1 MSLPERHLS
10 GIGQCLDGHMK
21 ITLPSRKITGL
32 GTLALVIS
40 LLVSLLVPSAQA
52 ATYSLPNAPTNV
64 TSYLGAKGVVVRWTP
79 GADVDPGVTGYVVS
93 AGAGS
98 CPIFVPAKNNNV
110 VTMPVV
116 TGQPAGTPVVQ
127 AVNAYG
133 FSKPAASK
141 KSYTAAELAT
151 VSSSNNKA
159 VQVLQLSDL
168 HGAIEV
174 GGSFGAPLLV
184 SNWNAD
190 RKANTATVAFTSG
203 DNIGAAPPIS
213 TEFEEIPTIE
223 TLNAMKLDAG
233 AFGNHEH
240 DRNLA
245 HVQKIIGA
253 SDFQWVVSNYDEGS
267 LSVLKSGTK
276 QTKTFTIIERGG
288 LKIGVV
294 GSNTPE
300 TIEQVFPG
308 NLDYTDASG
317 AKKTITINPGVT
329 GINQAIVDAKA
340 AGADIVI
347 ALLHQG
353 WQENA
358 DGVAKGVLNTMAAQ
372 VKGAAAIYGGHS
384 HQTFASVIPGSPRV
398 APVVIGQTRNAGV
411 EYTRTQIC
419 MKFGKVVGQ
428 SIEHVL
434 KAASATINTGTLS
447 TVTTQDVAAA
457 ALVKKYKDQLSTK
470 LDIKIGQ
477 VSGVFPRGGS
487 PAVERSGET
496 PMGNFMADLMR
507 SKYKTDF
514 AIQNGGGIRDTF
526 PAKTYIPAA
535 TGLVRTGTGP
545 LDVTLGDAF
554 TVFPFGNQIA
564 TTVVTGANLWKALEN
579 GVGGNYPGDGRFPQ
593 ISGFKFTFDASKPI
607 GSRIVE
613 VTKLDGT
620 AIAKDS
626 KEYTLTTLDFVV
638 YGGDGYVNVFSPA
651 QAKVQG
657 ALLDVF
663 VDALKADMAAGK
675 VTQVPAADGR
685 IKKVG

>member
-1 MSLPERHLS
+1 
-10 GIGQCLDGHMK
+10 
-21 ITLPSRKITGL
+21 
-32 GTLALVIS
+32 
-40 LLVSLLVPSAQA
+40 
-52 ATYSLPNAPTNV
+52 
-64 TSYLGAKGVVVRWTP
+64 
-79 GADVDPGVTGYVVS
+79 
-93 AGAGS
+93 
-98 CPIFVPAKNNNV
+98 
-110 VTMPVV
+110 MPVV
-116 TGQPAGTPVVQ
+116 TGQPAGRPVVQ

-133 FSKPAASK
+133 FSKPAASN

-184 SNWNAD
+184 SNWDAD
-190 RKANTATVAFTSG
+190 RKANAATFAFTSG

-213 TEFEEIPTIE
+213 TEFEELPTIE

-245 HVQKIIGA
+245 HLQKVIGA
-253 SDFQWVVSNYDEGS
+253 SDFQWVVSNYNPDS
-267 LSVLKSGTK
+267 LAVLKSGTK

-288 LKIGVV
+288 VKIGVV
-294 GSNTPE
+294 GANTPE

-340 AGADIVI
+340 AGADMVI

-358 DGVAKGVLNTMAAQ
+358 DGVSKGILNAMATQ
-372 VKGAAAIYGGHS
+372 IKGAAAVYGGHS
-384 HQTFASVIPGSPRV
+384 HQSFASVIPGSPRV
-398 APVVIGQTRNAGV
+398 APVVIGQTRNSGV

-419 MKFGKVVGQ
+419 MRYGKVVGQ

-434 KAASATINTGTLS
+434 KAAAPTINTGIVS

-457 ALVKKYKDQLSTK
+457 ALVKKYKDQLSAK

-477 VSGVFPRGGS
+477 VSGVFPRGGT

-496 PMGNFMADLMR
+496 PMGNYIADLMR
-507 SKYKTDF
+507 AKYKTDF
-514 AIQNGGGIRDTF
+514 VIQNGGGIRDTF
-526 PAKTYIPAA
+526 PAKTYIPANTA
-535 TGLVRTGTGP
+535 LVRTGSGP
-545 LDVTLGDAF
+545 LDVTLGDALA
-554 TVFPFGNQIA
+554 VFPFGNQIA
-564 TTVVTGANLWKALEN
+564 TTVVTGENLWKALEN
-579 GVGGNYPGDGRFPQ
+579 GVGGNFPGDGRFPQ
-593 ISGFKFTFDASKPI
+593 VSGLKYSFDASKPI

-620 AIAKDS
+620 AVAKDS
-626 KEYTLTTLDFVV
+626 KEYTLATLDFLI

-651 QAKVQG
+651 QAKVKG

-675 VTQVPAADGR
+675 VTQVPVADGR

>member
-1 MSLPERHLS
+1 MNKTLS
-10 GIGQCLDGHMK
+10 
-21 ITLPSRKITGL
+21 SRKIFSL
-32 GTLALVIS
+32 GSLALATS

-52 ATYSLPNAPTNV
+52 NTYSLPNAPTNV
-64 TSYLGAKGVVVRWTP
+64 TSYIGASGGVVRWVA
-79 GADVDPGVTGYVVS
+79 GAEVAPGVIGHVVS

-98 CPIFVPAKNNNV
+98 CPIFVPIRNNSV

-116 TGQPAGTPVVQ
+116 EGQPAGTPVVQ

-133 FSKPAASK
+133 FSKPTASK

-151 VSSSNNKA
+151 VGSSANKA
-159 VQVLQLSDL
+159 LQVLQLSDL
-168 HGAIEV
+168 HGAIE
-174 GGSFGAPLLV
+174 GTSFGAALLT
-184 SNWNAD
+184 SNWAAD
-190 RKANTATVAFTSG
+190 RVANKATIAVSSG

-213 TEFEEIPTIE
+213 TEFEELPTIE
-223 TLNAMKLDAG
+223 ALNAMKLDASV
-233 AFGNHEH
+233 FGNHEH
-240 DRNLA
+240 DRNIDHLN
-245 HVQKIIGA
+245 KMIGA
-253 SDFQWVVSNYDEGS
+253 SDFQWVVSNYSDGS
-267 LSVLKSGTK
+267 LDALKSGTK
-276 QTKTFTIIERGG
+276 QAKNYTIINRGG

-308 NLDYTDASG
+308 NLDYKDAAG
-317 AKKTITINPGVT
+317 AKKTITINPGVV
-329 GINQAIVDAKA
+329 GINAAIAEAKA
-340 AGADIVI
+340 AGADVVI
-347 ALLHQG
+347 AMIHQG
-353 WQENA
+353 WLENA
-358 DGVAKGVLNTMAAQ
+358 DGVAKGLFNSLASQ
-372 VKGAAAIYGGHS
+372 IKGAAAIYGGHS
-384 HQTFASVIPGSPRV
+384 HQTFASVIPGGPRV
-398 APVVIGQTRNAGV
+398 APTVLGQVRNAGV

-419 MKFGKVVGQ
+419 IKSGKVVGQ
-428 SIEHVL
+428 SIQHVL
-434 KAASATINTGTLS
+434 KAASATINTSVAS
-447 TVTTQDVAAA
+447 TVTTADAATA
-457 ALVKKYKDQLSTK
+457 AMVKKYKDQLSAK
-470 LDIKIGQ
+470 LDVKIGQ

-496 PMGNFMADLMR
+496 PMGSYIADLMR
-507 SKYKTDF
+507 AKYKTDF

-526 PAKTYIPAA
+526 PAKTYIPANTA
-535 TGLVRTGTGP
+535 LVRTGTGP

-579 GVGGNYPGDGRFPQ
+579 SVGGNYPGDGRFAQ
-593 ISGFKFTFDASKPI
+593 VSGLKYSFDSSKPL
-607 GSRIVE
+607 GSRIVS

-620 AIAKDS
+620 EIAKDS
-626 KEYTLTTLDFVV
+626 KEYTLTTLDFLI

-651 QAKVQG
+651 QAKVKG

>member
-1 MSLPERHLS
+1 MDKTLS
-10 GIGQCLDGHMK
+10 
-21 ITLPSRKITGL
+21 SRRIFSW
-32 GTLALVIS
+32 GTIALATS
-40 LLVSLLVPSAQA
+40 LLVSLLVPTAQA
-52 ATYSLPNAPTNV
+52 VTYSLPNAPTSV
-64 TSYLGAKGVVVRWTP
+64 TSYIGAKGVVVRWIP
-79 GADVDPGVTGYVVS
+79 GDSVEPGVTGYVVS

-98 CPIFVPAKNNNV
+98 CPIFVPAKNNTV

-116 TGQPAGTPVVQ
+116 VGQPAGTPVVR

-133 FSKPAASK
+133 FSKPTASK

-151 VSSSNNKA
+151 VANSGNKA

-174 GGSFGAPLLV
+174 GNSFGAPLLV

-190 RKANTATVAFTSG
+190 RTANAATVAFTSG

-213 TEFEEIPTIE
+213 TEFEELPTIE

-245 HVQKIIGA
+245 HLQKVIGA
-253 SDFQWVVSNYDEGS
+253 SDFQWVVSNYNPDS
-267 LSVLKSGTK
+267 LDALKSGTK
-276 QTKTFTIIERGG
+276 QAKNFTIIERGG
-288 LKIGVV
+288 VKIGVV
-294 GSNTPE
+294 GANTPE

-308 NLDYTDASG
+308 NLDYTDATG
-317 AKKTITINPGVT
+317 AKKTITIDPGVA
-329 GINQAIVDAKA
+329 GVNQAIVDAKA
-340 AGADIVI
+340 AGAEIVI
-347 ALLHQG
+347 ALIHQG

-358 DGVAKGVLNTMAAQ
+358 DGGAKGVLNTMAAQ
-372 VKGAAAIYGGHS
+372 IKGAAAIYGGHS
-384 HQTFASVIPGSPRV
+384 HQTFATLIPGTSRV
-398 APVVIGQTRNAGV
+398 APVVIGQTRNSGV

-419 MKFGKVVGQ
+419 MKYGKVVGQ

-434 KAASATINTGTLS
+434 KAASTTINTGVVS

-457 ALVKKYKDQLSTK
+457 AMVKKYKDQLTAK

-477 VSGVFPRGGS
+477 VSGVFPRGGV

-496 PMGNFMADLMR
+496 PMGNYIADLMR
-507 SKYKTDF
+507 AKYKTDF
-514 AIQNGGGIRDTF
+514 VIQNGGGIRDTF
-526 PAKTYIPAA
+526 PAKNYVPVNTA
-535 TGLVRTGTGP
+535 LVRTGTGP
-545 LDVTLGDAF
+545 LDVTLGDAL
-554 TVFPFGNQIA
+554 TVYPFGNQIA
-564 TTVVTGANLWKALEN
+564 TTVVTGENLWKALEN

-593 ISGFKFTFDASKPI
+593 ISGFKFSFDASKPI
-607 GSRIVE
+607 GSRIVS

-620 AIAKDS
+620 EIAKDS
-626 KEYTLTTLDFVV
+626 KEYTLTTLDFLI
-638 YGGDGYVNVFSPA
+638 YGGDGYLNVFSPA
-651 QAKVQG
+651 SAKVQG

-663 VDALKADMAAGK
+663 VDALKADMAAKK

>member
-1 MSLPERHLS
+1 MN
-10 GIGQCLDGHMK
+10 K
-21 ITLPSRKITGL
+21 TLHTRKIFSL
-32 GTLALVIS
+32 GTLALATS
-40 LLVSLLVPSAQA
+40 LLVSLLVPTAQA
-52 ATYSLPNAPTNV
+52 NTYSLPNAPLSV
-64 TSYLGAKGVVVRWTP
+64 TSYIGASGVVVRWTP
-79 GADVDPGVTGYVVS
+79 AEDVNPGITGYVVS
-93 AGAGS
+93 AGPGS
-98 CPIFVPAKNNNV
+98 CPIFVPAKNNKV

-116 TGQPAGTPVVQ
+116 VGQPAGTPVVR

-133 FSKPAASK
+133 FSKPTASN
-141 KSYTAAELAT
+141 KSYTAAQLAT
-151 VSSSNNKA
+151 VANSNNKA

-174 GGSFGAPLLV
+174 GNSFGAPLLV
-184 SNWNAD
+184 SNWDAD
-190 RKANTATVAFTSG
+190 RKANVATVAFTSG

-213 TEFEEIPTIE
+213 TEFEELPTIE
-223 TLNAMKLDAG
+223 TLNAMKVDAG

-245 HVQKIIGA
+245 HVQKVIGA
-253 SDFQWVVSNYDEGS
+253 SDFQWVVSNYNPDS
-267 LSVLKSGTK
+267 LDVLKSGTK
-276 QTKTFTIIERGG
+276 QAKNFTIIERGG
-288 LKIGVV
+288 VKIGVV
-294 GSNTPE
+294 GANTPE

-308 NLDYTDASG
+308 NLDYTDAKG
-317 AKKTITINPGVT
+317 AKKTITINPGVE

-347 ALLHQG
+347 ALIHQG

-372 VKGAAAIYGGHS
+372 IKGAAAIYGGHS
-384 HQTFASVIPGSPRV
+384 HQTFATVIPGSPRV

-419 MKFGKVVGQ
+419 MKNGKVVGQ

-434 KAASATINTGTLS
+434 KSASTTINTGVLS

-457 ALVKKYKDQLSTK
+457 ALVKKYKDQLTVR

-477 VSGVFPRGGS
+477 VSGVFPRGGT

-496 PMGNFMADLMR
+496 PMGSYIADLMR
-507 SKYKTDF
+507 AKYKTDF

-526 PAKTYIPAA
+526 PAKTYIPANTA
-535 TGLVRTGTGP
+535 LVRTGTGP
-545 LDVTLGDAF
+545 LDVTLGDAL

-564 TTVVTGANLWKALEN
+564 TTTVTGENLWKALEN

-593 ISGFKFTFDASKPI
+593 ISGFKFSFDASKPI

-620 AIAKDS
+620 PIAKDS
-626 KEYTLTTLDFVV
+626 KEYTLTTLDFLI
-638 YGGDGYVNVFSPA
+638 YGGDGYLNVFSPTK
-651 QAKVQG
+651 AKVQG

>member
-1 MSLPERHLS
+1 MNKTLS
-10 GIGQCLDGHMK
+10 
-21 ITLPSRKITGL
+21 TRKIFSL
-32 GTLALVIS
+32 GTIALATS
-40 LLVSLLVPSAQA
+40 LLVSLLVPTAQA
-52 ATYSLPNAPTNV
+52 NTFSLPNAPTNV
-64 TSYLGAKGVVVRWTP
+64 TSYIGAKGVVVRWTP
-79 GADVDPGVTGYVVS
+79 GADVSPGITGYVVS

-98 CPIFVPAKNNNV
+98 CPIFVPAKNKNV

-116 TGQPAGTPVVQ
+116 VGQPAGRPVVQ

-133 FSKPAASK
+133 FSKPAASN
-141 KSYTAAELAT
+141 KSYTAAELAV

-174 GGSFGAPLLV
+174 GNSFGAPLLV
-184 SNWNAD
+184 SNFDAD
-190 RKANTATVAFTSG
+190 RKANAATVAFTSG

-213 TEFEEIPTIE
+213 TEFEELPTIE

-245 HVQKIIGA
+245 HVQKVIGA
-253 SDFQWVVSNYDEGS
+253 SDFQWVVSNYNTDS
-267 LSVLKSGTK
+267 LSALKSGTK
-276 QTKTFTIIERGG
+276 QAKTYTIIERAG

-294 GSNTPE
+294 GANTPE

-308 NLDYTDASG
+308 NLDYTDAAG

-340 AGADIVI
+340 AGADLVI
-347 ALLHQG
+347 ALIHQG

-358 DGVAKGVLNTMAAQ
+358 DGVAKGVLNSMAAEI
-372 VKGAAAIYGGHS
+372 KGAAAIYGGHS
-384 HQTFASVIPGSPRV
+384 HQTFATVIPSSPRV
-398 APVVIGQTRNAGV
+398 APVVLGQTRNAGV

-434 KAASATINTGTLS
+434 KAAAPTINTGVVS

-457 ALVKKYKDQLSTK
+457 ALVKKYKDQLTAK

-477 VSGVFPRGGS
+477 VSGVFPRGGT

-496 PMGNFMADLMR
+496 PMGNYIADLMR
-507 SKYKTDF
+507 AKYKTDF

-526 PAKTYIPAA
+526 PARTYIPANTA
-535 TGLVRTGTGP
+535 LVRTGTGP
-545 LDVTLGDAF
+545 LDVTLGDAL
-554 TVFPFGNQIA
+554 TVYPFGNQIA
-564 TTVVTGANLWKALEN
+564 TTVVTGENLWKALEN
-579 GVGGNYPGDGRFPQ
+579 GVGGNFPGDGRFPQ
-593 ISGFKFTFDASKPI
+593 VSGFKYSFDSSKPI

-626 KEYTLTTLDFVV
+626 KEYTLTTLDFLI
-638 YGGDGYVNVFSPA
+638 YGGDGYLNVFSPS
-651 QAKVQG
+651 QAKVKG

>member
-1 MSLPERHLS
+1 MNKTLS
-10 GIGQCLDGHMK
+10 
-21 ITLPSRKITGL
+21 SRKLFSWGS
-32 GTLALVIS
+32 LALATS

-64 TSYLGAKGVVVRWTP
+64 TSYLGAKGVVVKWTA
-79 GADVDPGVTGYVVS
+79 GASVDPGVIGHVVS

-98 CPIFVPAKNNNV
+98 CPIFVPIRNNSV

-116 TGQPAGTPVVQ
+116 EGQPAGTPVVQ

-133 FSKPAASK
+133 FSKPAASN
-141 KSYTAAELAT
+141 KSYTAAQLAT
-151 VSSSNNKA
+151 VSSSQNKA

-174 GGSFGAPLLV
+174 GTSFGAPLLA
-184 SNWNAD
+184 SNWAAD
-190 RKANTATVAFTSG
+190 RAANKATIAVSSG

-213 TEFEEIPTIE
+213 TEFEELPTIE
-223 TLNAMKLDAG
+223 SLNAIKLDVSTM
-233 AFGNHEH
+233 GNHEH
-240 DRNLA
+240 DRNIDHLN
-245 HVQKIIGA
+245 KMIGA
-253 SDFQWVVSNYDEGS
+253 SDFQWVVSNYSEGS
-267 LSVLKSGTK
+267 LDALKSGSK
-276 QTKTFTIIERGG
+276 QAKNYTIVERGG
-288 LKIGVV
+288 MKIGVV

-308 NLDYTDASG
+308 NLDYKDASG
-317 AKKTITINPGVT
+317 AKKTITINPGVA
-329 GINQAIVDAKA
+329 GMNAAIAEAKA

-347 ALLHQG
+347 AVIHQG
-353 WQENA
+353 WLENA
-358 DGVAKGVLNTMAAQ
+358 DGVAKGLFNSLASQ
-372 VKGAAAIYGGHS
+372 IKGAAAIYGGHS
-384 HQTFASVIPGSPRV
+384 HQTYASVIPGNTRV
-398 APVVIGQTRNAGV
+398 APTVLGQVRNAGV

-419 MKFGKVVGQ
+419 IRSGKVVGQ
-428 SIEHVL
+428 SIQHVL
-434 KAASATINTGTLS
+434 KAAAPTINTGVVS
-447 TVTTQDVAAA
+447 TVTTQDAAAA
-457 ALVKKYKDQLSTK
+457 ALVKKYKDQLSAK
-470 LDIKIGQ
+470 LDVKIGQ

-496 PMGNFMADLMR
+496 PMGNYIADLMR
-507 SKYKTDF
+507 AKYKTDF

-526 PAKTYIPAA
+526 PAKTYVPAA

-593 ISGFKFTFDASKPI
+593 ISGFKFSFDASKPV

-620 AIAKDS
+620 PIAKDS
-626 KEYTLTTLDFVV
+626 KEYTLTTLDFVI

-663 VDALKADMAAGK
+663 VDALKADMAAKK

>member
-1 MSLPERHLS
+1 MN
-10 GIGQCLDGHMK
+10 K
-21 ITLPSRKITGL
+21 TLHTRKIFSL
-32 GTLALVIS
+32 GSLALATS

-52 ATYSLPNAPTNV
+52 NTFSLPNAPTSV
-64 TSYLGAKGVVVRWTP
+64 TSYIGERGVVVRWVA
-79 GADVDPGVTGYVVS
+79 GAEVAPGVIGHVVS

-98 CPIFVPAKNNNV
+98 CPIFVPIRNRSV

-116 TGQPAGTPVVQ
+116 IGQPAGTPVVQ

-133 FSKPAASK
+133 FSKPTASS
-141 KSYTAAELAT
+141 KSYTAAQLAT
-151 VSSSNNKA
+151 VGYASNKA

-174 GGSFGAPLLV
+174 GNSFGTPLLV
-184 SNWNAD
+184 SNWDAD
-190 RKANTATVAFTSG
+190 RKANAATVAFTSG

-213 TEFEEIPTIE
+213 TEFEELSTIE
-223 TLNAMKLDAG
+223 SLNAMKLDAG

-245 HVQKIIGA
+245 HLQKVIGA
-253 SDFQWVVSNYDEGS
+253 SDFQWVVSNYNPDS
-267 LSVLKSGTK
+267 LDVLKSGTK
-276 QTKTFTIIERGG
+276 QAKNFTIIERGG
-288 LKIGVV
+288 VKIGVV
-294 GSNTPE
+294 GANTPE

-308 NLDYTDASG
+308 NLDYTDAAG
-317 AKKTITINPGVT
+317 AKKTITINPGVA
-329 GINQAIVDAKA
+329 GVNQAIVDAKA
-340 AGADIVI
+340 AGAEIVI
-347 ALLHQG
+347 ALIHQG

-358 DGVAKGVLNTMAAQ
+358 DGVSKGVLNEMAAQ
-372 VKGAAAIYGGHS
+372 IKGAAAIYGGHS
-384 HQTFASVIPGSPRV
+384 HQTFASIIPGNVRV
-398 APVVIGQTRNAGV
+398 APTVLGQTRNAGV

-419 MKFGKVVGQ
+419 MRNGKVVGQ
-428 SIEHVL
+428 SIQHVL
-434 KAASATINTGTLS
+434 KSASATINTGVVS

-457 ALVKKYKDQLSTK
+457 ELVKKYKDQLTAK

-496 PMGNFMADLMR
+496 PMGNYIADLMR
-507 SKYKTDF
+507 AKYKTDF

-526 PAKTYIPAA
+526 PAKTYIPANTA
-535 TGLVRTGTGP
+535 LVRTGTGP
-545 LDVTLGDAF
+545 LDVTLGDAL

-564 TTVVTGANLWKALEN
+564 TTIVTGENLWKALEN
-579 GVGGNYPGDGRFPQ
+579 GVGGNFPGDGRFAQ
-593 ISGFKFTFDASKPI
+593 VSGLKYSFDASKPL

-626 KEYTLTTLDFVV
+626 KEYTLTTLDFII
-638 YGGDGYVNVFSPA
+638 YGGDGYANVFSPA
-651 QAKVQG
+651 QAKVKG

>member
-1 MSLPERHLS
+1 MN
-10 GIGQCLDGHMK
+10 K
-21 ITLPSRKITGL
+21 TLTSRKIFSW
-32 GTLALVIS
+32 GTIALATS
-40 LLVSLLVPSAQA
+40 LLVSLLVPTAQA
-52 ATYSLPNAPTNV
+52 NTYSLPNAPTNV
-64 TSYLGAKGVVVRWTP
+64 TSYIGAKGIVVKWTP
-79 GADVDPGVTGYVVS
+79 GADVEPGISGYVVS

-98 CPIFVPAKNNNV
+98 CPIFVPAKNKNV

-116 TGQPAGTPVVQ
+116 VGQPAGTPVVQ

-133 FSKPAASK
+133 FSKPTASN
-141 KSYTAAELAT
+141 KSYTAAQLAT
-151 VSSSNNKA
+151 VASPVNKA

-174 GGSFGAPLLV
+174 GTSFGAPLLV
-184 SNWNAD
+184 SNFDAD
-190 RKANTATVAFTSG
+190 RTANAATVAFTSG

-213 TEFEEIPTIE
+213 TEFEELPTIE

-245 HVQKIIGA
+245 HLQKVIGA
-253 SDFQWVVSNYDEGS
+253 SDFQWVVSNYNEGS
-267 LSVLKSGTK
+267 LDVLKSGTK
-276 QTKTFTIIERGG
+276 QAKNYTIIDRGG
-288 LKIGVV
+288 VKIGVV
-294 GSNTPE
+294 GANTPE

-340 AGADIVI
+340 AGADLVI
-347 ALLHQG
+347 ALIHQG

-358 DGVAKGVLNTMAAQ
+358 SGVAKGVLNSMAAQ
-372 VKGAAAIYGGHS
+372 IKGAAAIYGGHS
-384 HQTFASVIPGSPRV
+384 HQTFATVIPSSPRV

-428 SIEHVL
+428 SIQHVL
-434 KAASATINTGTLS
+434 KAAAPTINTGVVS

-457 ALVKKYKDQLSTK
+457 ALVKKYKDQLTSK
-470 LDIKIGQ
+470 LDVKIGQ
-477 VSGVFPRGGS
+477 VSGTFPRGGT

-496 PMGNFMADLMR
+496 PMGNYIADLMR
-507 SKYKTDF
+507 AKYKTDF

-526 PAKTYIPAA
+526 PARTYIPANTA
-535 TGLVRTGTGP
+535 LVRTGTGA

-564 TTVVTGANLWKALEN
+564 TTVVTGENLWKALEN

-593 ISGFKFTFDASKPI
+593 VSGLKYSFDASKPI

-626 KEYTLTTLDFVV
+626 KEYTLTTLDFLI
-638 YGGDGYVNVFSPA
+638 YGGDGYLNVFSPSR
-651 QAKVQG
+651 AKVQG

>member
-1 MSLPERHLS
+1 MNKTLS
-10 GIGQCLDGHMK
+10 
-21 ITLPSRKITGL
+21 SRKIFSL
-32 GTLALVIS
+32 GSLALATS
-40 LLVSLLVPSAQA
+40 LLVSMLMPTAQA
-52 ATYSLPNAPTNV
+52 NTYSFPNAPTNV
-64 TSYLGAKGVVVRWTP
+64 TSYLGAKGVVVKWTP
-79 GADVDPGVTGYVVS
+79 GADVAPGVIGHVVS

-98 CPIFVPAKNNNV
+98 CPIFVPIRNNSL

-116 TGQPAGTPVVQ
+116 AGQPAGTPVVQ

-133 FSKPAASK
+133 FSKPAASN
-141 KSYTAAELAT
+141 KSYTAAQLAT
-151 VSSSNNKA
+151 VANSGNKA

-174 GGSFGAPLLV
+174 GGSFGAPLLA
-184 SNWNAD
+184 SNWAAD
-190 RKANTATVAFTSG
+190 RAANAATIAVSSG

-213 TEFEEIPTIE
+213 TEFEELPTIE
-223 TLNAMKLDAG
+223 TLNAAKLDVSV
-233 AFGNHEH
+233 FGNHEH
-240 DRNLA
+240 DRNIDHLN
-245 HVQKIIGA
+245 KMIGA
-253 SDFQWVVSNYDEGS
+253 SDFQWVVSNYNEGA
-267 LSVLKSGTK
+267 LDALKSGTK
-276 QTKTFTIIERGG
+276 QAKNYTIVERGG
-288 LKIGVV
+288 VKIGVV

-308 NLDYTDASG
+308 NLDYKDASG
-317 AKKTITINPGVT
+317 AKKTIVINPGVA
-329 GINQAIVDAKA
+329 GINAAIAEAKA
-340 AGADIVI
+340 AGADVVI
-347 ALLHQG
+347 AVIHQG
-353 WQENA
+353 WLENA
-358 DGVAKGVLNTMAAQ
+358 DGVAKGLFNSLASQ
-372 VKGAAAIYGGHS
+372 IKGAAAIYGGHS
-384 HQTFASVIPGSPRV
+384 HQTFASVIPGNTRI
-398 APVVIGQTRNAGV
+398 APTVLGQVRNAGV

-419 MKFGKVVGQ
+419 MRGGKVIGQ
-428 SIEHVL
+428 SIQHVL
-434 KAASATINTGTLS
+434 KAAAPTINTGVVS

-457 ALVKKYKDQLSTK
+457 AMVKKYKDQLSAK
-470 LDIKIGQ
+470 LDVKIGQ
-477 VSGVFPRGGS
+477 VSGTFPRGGS

-496 PMGNFMADLMR
+496 PMGNYIADLMR
-507 SKYKTDF
+507 AKYKTDF

-593 ISGFKFTFDASKPI
+593 VSGLKYSFDASKPI

-626 KEYTLTTLDFVV
+626 KEYTLTTLDFLI
-638 YGGDGYVNVFSPA
+638 YGGDGYLNVFSPS

-663 VDALKADMAAGK
+663 VDALKADMAAKK

>member
-1 MSLPERHLS
+1 
-10 GIGQCLDGHMK
+10 MK
-21 ITLPSRKITGL
+21 QTLNSRKFTGF
-32 GTLALVIS
+32 GALATAIA
-40 LLVSLLVPSAQA
+40 LLVSLLIPTAQA
-52 ATYSLPNAPTNV
+52 ATYSLPNAPTSV
-64 TSYLGAKGVVVRWTP
+64 TSYIGARGVVVKWTP
-79 GADVDPGVTGYVVS
+79 GANVEPGVTGYVVS

-98 CPIFVPAKNNNV
+98 CPIFVPARNSSV

-116 TGQPAGTPVVQ
+116 EGQPGGTPVVQ

-133 FSKPAASK
+133 FSKPAASN
-141 KSYTAAELAT
+141 KSYTAAQLAT
-151 VSSSNNKA
+151 VASSLNKA

-174 GGSFGAPLLV
+174 GTSFGAPLLA
-184 SNWNAD
+184 SNWAAD
-190 RKANTATVAFTSG
+190 RAANKATIAVSSG

-213 TEFEEIPTIE
+213 TEFEELPTIE
-223 TLNAMKLDAG
+223 SLNAIKLDVSTM
-233 AFGNHEH
+233 GNHEH
-240 DRNLA
+240 DRNIDHLN
-245 HVQKIIGA
+245 KMIGA
-253 SDFQWVVSNYDEGS
+253 SDFQWVVSNYSEGA
-267 LSVLKSGTK
+267 LDVLKSGTK
-276 QTKTFTIIERGG
+276 QAKNYTIIERGG
-288 LKIGVV
+288 VKIGVV

-308 NLDYTDASG
+308 NLDYKDASG
-317 AKKTITINPGVT
+317 AKKTIVINPGVA
-329 GINQAIVDAKA
+329 GMNKAIAEAKA
-340 AGADIVI
+340 AGADVVI
-347 ALLHQG
+347 AVIHQG
-353 WQENA
+353 WLENA
-358 DGVAKGVLNTMAAQ
+358 DGVAKGLFNSLASQ
-372 VKGAAAIYGGHS
+372 IKGAAAIYGGHS
-384 HQTFASVIPGSPRV
+384 HQTYASVIPGSSRV
-398 APVVIGQTRNAGV
+398 APTVLGQVRNAGV

-419 MKFGKVVGQ
+419 MKSGKVVGQ
-428 SIEHVL
+428 SIQHVL
-434 KAASATINTGTLS
+434 KAAAATINTGVVS
-447 TVTTQDVAAA
+447 TVTTQDAAAA
-457 ALVKKYKDQLSTK
+457 ALVKKYKDQLSAK
-470 LDIKIGQ
+470 LDVKIGK

-496 PMGNFMADLMR
+496 PMGNYIADLMR
-507 SKYKTDF
+507 AKYKTDF

-526 PAKTYIPAA
+526 PAKTYVPAA
-535 TGLVRTGTGP
+535 TGLVRTGAGP

-593 ISGFKFTFDASKPI
+593 ISGFKFSFDASKPI

-626 KEYTLTTLDFVV
+626 KEYTLTTLDFVI

>member
-1 MSLPERHLS
+1 MNKPL
-10 GIGQCLDGHMK
+10 
-21 ITLPSRKITGL
+21 TSRTIFSWGS
-32 GTLALVIS
+32 LALATS

-52 ATYSLPNAPTNV
+52 ATYSLPNAPTSV
-64 TSYLGAKGVVVRWTP
+64 TSYLGAKGVVVRWVA
-79 GADVDPGVTGYVVS
+79 GAEVEPGVIGHVVS

-98 CPIFVPAKNNNV
+98 CPIFVPIRNNSV

-116 TGQPAGTPVVQ
+116 EGQPAGTPVVQ

-133 FSKPAASK
+133 FSKPTASN

-151 VSSSNNKA
+151 VSSSQNKA

-174 GGSFGAPLLV
+174 GTSFGAALLA
-184 SNWNAD
+184 SNWAAD
-190 RKANTATVAFTSG
+190 RAANKATIAISSG

-213 TEFEEIPTIE
+213 TEFEELPTIE
-223 TLNAMKLDAG
+223 ALNLAKLDVST
-233 AFGNHEH
+233 FGNHEH
-240 DRNLA
+240 DRATDHL
-245 HVQKIIGA
+245 VKVIGA
-253 SDFQWVVSNYDEGS
+253 SDFQWVVSNYSEGS
-267 LSVLKSGTK
+267 LDALKSGTK
-276 QTKTFTIIERGG
+276 QAKNYTIIDRGG
-288 LKIGVV
+288 IKIGVV

-308 NLDYTDASG
+308 NLDYKDASG
-317 AKKTITINPGVT
+317 AKKTITINPGVA
-329 GINQAIVDAKA
+329 GINAAIVEAKA

-347 ALLHQG
+347 AALHQG
-353 WQENA
+353 WLENA
-358 DGVAKGVLNTMAAQ
+358 DGVAKGLFNSLASQ
-372 VKGAAAIYGGHS
+372 IKGAAAIYGGHS
-384 HQTFASVIPGSPRV
+384 HQTFASIIPGNTRV
-398 APVVIGQTRNAGV
+398 APTVLGQTRNAGV

-419 MKFGKVVGQ
+419 IRSGKVVGQ
-428 SIEHVL
+428 SIQHVL
-434 KAASATINTGTLS
+434 KAAAPTINTGVVS
-447 TVTTQDVAAA
+447 TVTTQDAASA
-457 ALVKKYKDQLSTK
+457 AMVKKYKDQLSAK
-470 LDIKIGQ
+470 LDVKIGQ

-496 PMGNFMADLMR
+496 PMGNYIADLMR
-507 SKYKTDF
+507 AKYKTDF

-526 PAKTYIPAA
+526 PAKTYIPANTA
-535 TGLVRTGTGP
+535 LVRTGSGP

-593 ISGFKFTFDASKPI
+593 ISGFKFSFDASKPI

-620 AIAKDS
+620 PIAKDS
-626 KEYTLTTLDFVV
+626 KEYTLTTLDFVI

-651 QAKVQG
+651 QAKVKG
-657 ALLDVF
+657 ALLDLF